1 MAKKSNARQSKLKNQ
16 TTRAKAPTQRRRGQ
30 AAVTKALKPQGNV
43 VAEARS
49 TAHNVGIPANPD
61 RNIVI
66 LGPAEGSHV
75 MGLASSESLPRITS
89 MFGQFY
95 EFSRVRMALAQIS
108 AQKLLSS
115 FAALMGCRSPH
126 EFFQLQNQLVKEQ
139 LELFAASI
147 NSPFS
152 IRPGSAQTE

>member
-1 MAKKSNARQSKLKNQ
+1 
-16 TTRAKAPTQRRRGQ
+16 
-30 AAVTKALKPQGNV
+30 
-43 VAEARS
+43 
-49 TAHNVGIPANPD
+49 
-61 RNIVI
+61 
-66 LGPAEGSHV
+66 
-75 MGLASSESLPRITS
+75 

-139 LELFAASI
+139 LELAIAVWPSGAVYEAICAWVCPSGPSAKAAGLAKSAAASVM
-147 NSPFS
+147 SPKILIQALS
-152 IRPGSAQTE
+152 ISFLLLMLIILTWNLITNYTLSGLQDDGHPSRCVLFPTSGGRRR